1 MKTLKNFAYF
11 VKVAFKSLA
20 RNRWMSLASI
30 GVVSVTL
37 LLLGIF
43 IVVNYNV
50 DLFTRQVKAQ
60 VEIVVYVKDA
70 NTPEIT
76 DALRVR
82 IIEMPEIQEVQFISK
97 REALER
103 LKESFGDKAYLLEG
117 YDDDALNPLRDS
129 FEIKTAIPEDIAAV
143 AQRIEGFAGVDWV
156 DYGEDFLER
165 LFTVTRGVKMA
176 VFIFAIVLGLTALFL
191 ISNTIK
197 LAVFS
202 RSDEIMIM
210 KYVGATDWFIRWP
223 FLFEGMI
230 MGFLGA
236 VIPLLILNY
245 GYALLVGWMQT
256 QVMFLAFVPP
266 QMVMDEVIRVLIPM
280 GVGIG
285 GVGSMFSTHRFL
297 KV

>member
-11 VKVAFKSLA
+11 LKVALKSLA

-50 DLFTRQVKAQ
+50 DLLTRQVKEQ

-70 NTPEIT
+70 NTPEVT

-82 IIEMPEIQEVQFISK
+82 IIEMPEIQEVYFVSK
-97 REALER
+97 LEALER

-117 YDDDALNPLRDS
+117 YDDDALNPLPNS
-129 FEIKTAIPEDIAAV
+129 FEIKTTIPEDIAAV

-165 LFTVTRGVKMA
+165 LFIVTRGIKAA

-230 MGFLGA
+230 MGFVGA
-236 VIPLLILNY
+236 AIPLIIMNY
-245 GYALLVGWMQT
+245 GYGLMVDWLQT
-256 QVMFLAFVPP
+256 QVMFLAFVPT

-280 GVGIG
+280 GVIIG

>member
-1 MKTLKNFAYF
+1 MKTLRNFAYF
-11 VKVAFKSLA
+11 LMVAGKSLA

-50 DLFTRQVKAQ
+50 DIFTRQVKEQ
-60 VEIVVYVKDA
+60 VEIVVHVNDA
-70 NTPEIT
+70 NTPEVT
-76 DALRVR
+76 DALRLR
-82 IIEMPEIQEVQFISK
+82 IIEIPEIQEVRFVSK

-103 LKESFGDKAYLLEG
+103 LKVSFGDKAYLLDG
-117 YDDDALNPLRDS
+117 YEDDAMNPLRDS
-129 FEIKTAIPEDIAAV
+129 FEIKTAIPEDITAV

-156 DYGEDFLER
+156 DYGEDFLEQ
-165 LFTVTRGVKMA
+165 LFIVTQGIRTA
-176 VFIFAIVLGLTALFL
+176 VFVFAIVLGLTALFL

-230 MGFLGA
+230 MGFVGA
-236 VIPLLILNY
+236 VIPLLLLNY
-245 GYALLVGWMQT
+245 GYGLMVGWLQT

-266 QMVMDEVIRVLIPM
+266 QMVMGEVLKVLIPM

>member
-1 MKTLKNFAYF
+1 MRTLKNFVYF
-11 VKVAFKSLA
+11 IRVAVKSLA
-20 RNRWMSLASI
+20 HNRWMSLASI

-50 DLFTRQVKAQ
+50 DLFTRQVKEQ

-70 NTPEIT
+70 NTPEVT
-76 DALRVR
+76 DALRMR
-82 IIEMPEIQEVQFISK
+82 IIEIPEIQEVLFVTK

-143 AQRIEGFAGVDWV
+143 AQRIEGFVGVDWV

-165 LFTVTRGVKMA
+165 LFIVTKGVKSA

-236 VIPLLILNY
+236 VIPLIILNY
-245 GYALLVGWMQT
+245 GYGQMVDWLQT

-280 GVGIG
+280 GVVIG